1 METANYTKMIR
12 DLKVIL
18 SRGVSLEALTNA
30 RTKVEE
36 LMNNPVRPLTKQE
49 TVFLNCFQKL
59 LMDPEFYV
67 II

>member
-49 TVFLNCFQKL
+49 TVFLNCFQNI
-59 LMDPEFYV
+59 LMEQ
-67 II
+67 